1 MNLSVDDGE
10 RGKAV
15 ARVMALLNVR
25 DQDKAGALVDGVLA
39 GAVDQALELMNGSG
53 PVPTTMIT
61 AKADQVRFVCNRVER
76 MLTQQEVEVVL
87 RITSLSARAII
98 TMMNATY
105 AEALRSKRL
114 EWMHNGVHITPSGSD
129 DAGLT
134 WTLQFS
140 EGSTLETAWIEL
152 QRVGLGNQCIRDDS
166 KLTLTFAQEID
177 MGSSGSIDGLT
188 VLGLSRPSRPR
199 SKRR

>member
-1 MNLSVDDGE
+1 MSTGDRSNRPSYWRPSMNLSVDDGE

-140 EGSTLETAWIEL
+140 EGSTLQTAWIEL
-152 QRVGLGNQCIRDDS
+152 HRARLANPFITPDPN
-166 KLTLTFAQEID
+166 LTLTFAQ
-177 MGSSGSIDGLT
+177 
-188 VLGLSRPSRPR
+188 
-199 SKRR
+199 